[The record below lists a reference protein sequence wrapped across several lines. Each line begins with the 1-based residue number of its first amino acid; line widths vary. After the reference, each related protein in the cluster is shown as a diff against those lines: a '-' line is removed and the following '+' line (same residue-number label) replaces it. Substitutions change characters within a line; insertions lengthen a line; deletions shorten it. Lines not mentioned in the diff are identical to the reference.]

1 MDAMRPI
8 AQWASIVVA
17 PLVFLANLSL
27 AYAFVPL
34 ACATQRST
42 LLHLSHGI
50 ALVLV
55 LAATLLAWLA
65 LRSPTPKGV
74 PRETAARMTFLS
86 ELGIW
91 ISALA
96 ALAVALQWSAQ
107 WWLDPCLA

>member
-1 MDAMRPI
+1 MDGMRAL
-8 AQWASIVVA
+8 AQWASIVLA

-27 AYAFVPL
+27 AYALVPL

-42 LLHLSHGI
+42 LLHLSNGV

-55 LAATLLAWLA
+55 LTTTLLAWHTL
-65 LRSPTPKGV
+65 LSPAPKAA
-74 PRETAARMTFLS
+74 PRETVARMTFLS
-86 ELGIW
+86 HIGVW

-107 WWLDPCLA
+107 WWLDPCFA

>member
-1 MDAMRPI
+1 MAAMRPI
-8 AQWASIVVA
+8 AQWASIVGA

-65 LRSPTPKGV
+65 LRSPTPKGA
-74 PRETAARMTFLS
+74 PREAAARMTFLS
-86 ELGIW
+86 EIGIW
-91 ISALA
+91 ISALS

-107 WWLDPCLA
+107 WWLDPCFA

>member
-27 AYAFVPL
+27 AYALVPL

-42 LLHLSHGI
+42 LLHMSNGI
-50 ALVLV
+50 ALVLA
-55 LAATLLAWLA
+55 LAATLLAWHA
-65 LRSPTPKGV
+65 LRSPTPKAA
-74 PRETAARMTFLS
+74 PRESAARMTFLS
-86 ELGIW
+86 ELGIG

-96 ALAVALQWSAQ
+96 ALAIALQWSAQ
-107 WWLDPCLA
+107 WWLDPCFA

>member
-1 MDAMRPI
+1 MEAMRPI

-42 LLHLSHGI
+42 LLHVSNGV
-50 ALVLV
+50 ALLLV
-55 LAATLLAWLA
+55 LAATLLAWHA
-65 LRSPTPKGV
+65 LRSPTPKGA
-74 PRETAARMTFLS
+74 PRESAGRLTFLS
-86 ELGIW
+86 ELGIG
-91 ISALA
+91 ISARS

-107 WWLDPCLA
+107 WWLDPCFA

>member
-27 AYAFVPL
+27 AYALVPL

-42 LLHLSHGI
+42 LLHLSNGV

-55 LAATLLAWLA
+55 LTATLLAWHA
-65 LRSPTPKGV
+65 LRSPTPKGA
-74 PRETAARMTFLS
+74 PRETVARMTFLS
-86 ELGIW
+86 HLGIW

-96 ALAVALQWSAQ
+96 ALAVVLQWSAQ
-107 WWLDPCLA
+107 WWLDPCFA